1 MAPAELRVEVVYCP
15 QPGACEQVSL
25 VLPQGARLDQALQA
39 SGLCQRHGLAPEEV
53 VAGLWSRK
61 AAGDTEL
68 RDQDRVEIYR
78 PLKVDPKEARRARY
92 RGQRPKPG
100 SRSPD

>member
-15 QPGACEQVSL
+15 RPGQCDCVPLMLAA
-25 VLPQGARLDQALQA
+25 GATVDDALRA
-39 SGLCQRHGLAPEEV
+39 SGLCERYSLAPEEV

-61 AAGDTEL
+61 AAGDTVL

-100 SRSPD
+100 SRSAG